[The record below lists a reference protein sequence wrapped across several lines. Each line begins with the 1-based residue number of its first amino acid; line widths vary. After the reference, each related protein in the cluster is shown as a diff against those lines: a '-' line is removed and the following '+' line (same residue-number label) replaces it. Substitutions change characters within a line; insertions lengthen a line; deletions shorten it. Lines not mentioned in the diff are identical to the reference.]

1 MTVQTFSRIRRQ
13 YSPAARNAA
22 KPTKLDWSIALS
34 IALMVA
40 MVLTVAFG
48 DLGPATAYAAVP
60 M

>member
-1 MTVQTFSRIRRQ
+1 MTVQTFSRLRRQ
-13 YSPAARNAA
+13 YTETGRNAS
-22 KPTKLDWSIALS
+22 KPTKLDWSVALS
-34 IALMVA
+34 IVLMVA